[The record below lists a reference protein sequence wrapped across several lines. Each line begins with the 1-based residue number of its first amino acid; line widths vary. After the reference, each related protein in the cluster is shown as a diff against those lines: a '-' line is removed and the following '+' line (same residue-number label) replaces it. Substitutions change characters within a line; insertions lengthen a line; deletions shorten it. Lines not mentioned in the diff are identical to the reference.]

1 MNLIELYV
9 NEEDDG
15 RLDSYL
21 SNELDEVSRTKI
33 QGLIRE
39 GLVLVNGEKKKPR
52 YTIKE
57 GDIIQ
62 ITIPKPKVIEILPEN
77 IDLDIVYEDDDIAII
92 NKSQGMV
99 VHPAPGNYSGT
110 LVNGL
115 LYHMDSLS
123 SLNEIIRPG
132 IVHRLDKDTS
142 GLLIIAKN
150 NDAHR
155 FLADKLKKRDIKRV
169 YIALVH
175 GVVKDDSGIINAPI
189 GRDTRDRKKMAVL
202 ETNGK
207 EAITRYSVLK
217 RYSEYTLVE
226 AELETG
232 RTHQIRVHFAHEH
245 HPIVGDPT
253 YSRRK
258 TKFNLKG
265 QLLHSIKIGFIH
277 PRTGMY
283 MEFETDMPKR
293 FTKIIDKIN

>member
-57 GDIIQ
+57 GDVIQ

-175 GVVKDDSGIINAPI
+175 GVVRDDSGIINAPI